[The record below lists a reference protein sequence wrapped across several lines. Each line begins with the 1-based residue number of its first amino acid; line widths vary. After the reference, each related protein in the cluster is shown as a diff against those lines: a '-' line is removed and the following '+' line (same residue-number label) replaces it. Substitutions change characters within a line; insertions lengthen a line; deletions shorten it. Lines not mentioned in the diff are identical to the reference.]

1 MEISGQLK
9 TILYWVGLGCSLV
22 VYAHAN
28 FSTKSELTRIE
39 RTVSRQAEKEDIKR
53 LERKI
58 DKLTSYLL
66 ERK

>member
-1 MEISGQLK
+1 MGEQLK
-9 TILYWVGLGCSLV
+9 GILYWVGLGCSLV

-28 FSTKSELTRIE
+28 FSTKSEVLKIE
-39 RTVSRQAEKEDIKR
+39 KAVSKQAEKSDIKR

-58 DKLTSYLL
+58 EELTKYLL

>member
-1 MEISGQLK
+1 MIISEQLK
-9 TILYWVGLGCSLV
+9 IILYWVGLGCSLV

-28 FSTKSELTRIE
+28 FSTKDELKDLKIQ
-39 RTVSRQAEKEDIKR
+39 VSKQAEKSDIER

-58 DKLTSYLL
+58 ERLTTFLL